1 MKLLGG
7 LHICINI
14 LRHSS
19 LTRFTTLSYIFP
31 DFSVLL
37 PRTAVVKNVHVHH
50 ARLCLTLLNTLVLR
64 SPARTSGKHLSLLGR
79 AADVQVGFPPVQP
92 TTASELPR
100 GAPPPP
106 GMAAEPPPAARA
118 QGFQGRCKRSNSCL
132 CKPRL
137 TSSAAACGTKMS
149 FELVPVRNPV
159 RHLPHTFSSP
169 QSNHQIRTP
178 RHSVPNFQVRGTS

>member
-7 LHICINI
+7 LHIYINI

-19 LTRFTTLSYIFP
+19 LTRFTTHSYIFP

-37 PRTAVVKNVHVHH
+37 PQTAVVKNAHVHR
-50 ARLCLTLLNTLVLR
+50 ARLCLTLLNVLALR
-64 SPARTSGKHLSLLGR
+64 SPPRTSGKHLSLLGR
-79 AADVQVGFPPVQP
+79 AADVQVGFPP

-106 GMAAEPPPAARA
+106 GMAAEPPPAPCA
-118 QGFQGRCKRSNSCL
+118 QGFQGRCIRSNSCL

-137 TSSAAACGTKMS
+137 TSSAAACGTKN
-149 FELVPVRNPV
+149 VV
-159 RHLPHTFSSP
+159 
-169 QSNHQIRTP
+169 
-178 RHSVPNFQVRGTS
+178 